1 MAKGGPR
8 SIYEHYS
15 SGPARPRRRLP
26 WWVMLLA
33 VAPVTGLVAVG
44 VYVGSLL
51 LATQQAM
58 NEVFVPSVR
67 ATYAPAMAA
76 APTVPAEPAPTA
88 APGELPPTR
97 APAGPTAAPVVL
109 PEWQGTDRLN
119 VLLLG
124 VDRRDGE
131 DLPRSDTMILV
142 SIDPVSKRVGMLSI
156 PRDLWVTIPG
166 YGPNKINAAF
176 PLGEQSKL
184 PGGGAGLVMQTV
196 EYNFKL
202 PVHHFATVDFR
213 GFIKI
218 IDAVG
223 GIAVEVPYA
232 LKDDEYPADEG
243 PNYTRLYIPAGLQ
256 WMDGATALR
265 YARSRHFDTDF
276 GRQRRQQQVLQA
288 IRDQGLKL
296 NLLPRLPELITL
308 LSGSVRTDLDPRQ
321 LPALARL
328 GAQIERDQIKS
339 YGITADMTVV
349 HDSPELF
356 YLEPNWPKINAA
368 LREMLGGAPAPA
380 QPPAPRTPSVQP
392 PPPRAVATARPTEPA
407 ATATPGQ
414 RLAATAT
421 RAIAPTATPAAGRA
435 TATAAA
441 TAVAARVRVWVRNST
456 RVQGLAARTADQLR
470 ARGYAIVDVTQD
482 ANAGQYPKSIVAVY
496 GVERA
501 EGVALAQAIGLP
513 ASAVRAGAPPAP
525 PGTDILVILGEDAA
539 R

>member
-1 MAKGGPR
+1 MAKGAPR
-8 SIYEHYS
+8 SIYEQYA

-33 VAPVTGLVAVG
+33 VAPVTGLIAVG
-44 VYVGSLL
+44 VYLASLL

-58 NEVFVPSVR
+58 NEVFVPPVR
-67 ATYAPAMAA
+67 ATYALATTAPTALAAA
-76 APTVPAEPAPTA
+76 APTT
-88 APGELPPTR
+88 APGEVPPTLPPAT
-97 APAGPTAAPVVL
+97 PTAAPVVL

-124 VDRRDGE
+124 VDKRDGE
-131 DLPRSDTMILV
+131 DVPRSDTLILV

-176 PLGEQSKL
+176 PLGEQNKL
-184 PGGGAGLVMQTV
+184 PGGGAALVMQTV
-196 EYNFKL
+196 EHNFKL

-218 IDAVG
+218 IDAIG
-223 GIAVEVPYA
+223 GITVEVPYA

-308 LSGSVRTDLDPRQ
+308 LAGSVRTDLDPRQ

-339 YGITADMTVV
+339 YGITIDMTVP

-368 LREMLGGAPAPA
+368 LREMLGSTPAPAPA
-380 QPPAPRTPSVQP
+380 APRTPPVQP
-392 PPPRAVATARPTEPA
+392 PLPPRASTAVRPTEPV

-421 RAIAPTATPAAGRA
+421 RAIAPTVTPAAGRVTPTAVA
-435 TATAAA
+435 TT
-441 TAVAARVRVWVRNST
+441 VAARVRVWVRNGT

-482 ANAGQYPKSIVAVY
+482 PNAGQYPRSIVAVY

-513 ASAVRAGAPPAP
+513 ASAVRVGAPPAP
-525 PGTDILVILGEDAA
+525 AGTDILVIVGEDAA
-539 R
+539 H